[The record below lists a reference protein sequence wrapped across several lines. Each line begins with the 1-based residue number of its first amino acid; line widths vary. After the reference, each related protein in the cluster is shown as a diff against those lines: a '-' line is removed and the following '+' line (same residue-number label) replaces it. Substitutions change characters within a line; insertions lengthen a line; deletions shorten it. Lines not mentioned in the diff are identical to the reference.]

1 MAKRNRTRAERR
13 RAERTN
19 SADRGASEG
28 DEPGSGGGI
37 PWSAVGWGAA
47 GIGILVL
54 LGAVSFTSGEPIPAD
69 PVTESLARANAGT
82 DIEVYRGRAHTVYHS
97 TPPLPTSDAPRADG
111 QPTLIWFSATWC
123 TVCERMEPFAHETA
137 SRFTDRVSFVE
148 KSVDHDRSAA
158 SRYGVRGT
166 PTFILI
172 DASGE
177 EISRFHAQLDPAS
190 FADAIELVIANAA
203 LG

>member
-1 MAKRNRTRAERR
+1 MAKRNRTRADRR
-13 RAERTN
+13 RSERG
-19 SADRGASEG
+19 SAGRGESAGTMS
-28 DEPGSGGGI
+28 DSGGGI
-37 PWSAVGWGAA
+37 PWSMVGWGAA

-54 LGAVSFTSGEPIPAD
+54 LGAVFFTSGEPLPAD

-82 DIEVYRGRAHTVYHS
+82 DVEVYRGRAHTVYHS
-97 TPPLPTSDAPRADG
+97 TPPLPTADAPRADG
-111 QPTLIWFSATWC
+111 QPTLVWFSATWC

-137 SRFTDRVSFVE
+137 STFTDRVSFVE

-172 DASGE
+172 DAAGR
-177 EISRFHAQLDPAS
+177 EIARFHAQRDAAS
-190 FADAIELVIANAA
+190 FAAAIEGVIAQAA
-203 LG
+203 AG